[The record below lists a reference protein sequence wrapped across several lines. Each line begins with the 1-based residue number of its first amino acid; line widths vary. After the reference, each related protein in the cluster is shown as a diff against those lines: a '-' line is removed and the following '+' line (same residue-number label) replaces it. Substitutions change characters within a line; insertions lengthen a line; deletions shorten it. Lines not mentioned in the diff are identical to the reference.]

1 MGITPGEQG
10 WGGWKAGQ
18 VGAEGR
24 VFDDRRWTRWLTSS
38 SITDSA
44 IVGDERCEIQEK
56 CVHEESL
63 SGLSCVKRGWV
74 RLWLEHYQ
82 EMRSIGLLPSL
93 YFSVSIMILWCLSCC
108 GAGFRV
114 QLHSNEDGSSF
125 MLEKWKKC
133 VSNVSVWEILACTMI
148 WPLDHKA
155 WCVFV
160 CFLCGFTFQIWCCF
174 SSTFCRECCKSF
186 PDSLNLD
193 LKSAAKPIRML
204 LAARFDRLF
213 WLFLLYVYIGKYMIF
228 FCELGNVA
236 IKLDPV
242 L

>member
-1 MGITPGEQG
+1 MANEQLDNWQRNCWRWKMWNTG
-10 WGGWKAGQ
+10 KMCAWGVPQ
-18 VGAEGR
+18 RAE
-24 VFDDRRWTRWLTSS
+24 L
-38 SITDSA
+38 
-44 IVGDERCEIQEK
+44 CEA
-56 CVHEESL
+56 
-63 SGLSCVKRGWV
+63 

-82 EMRSIGLLPSL
+82 EMRSVGLLPSL

-133 VSNVSVWEILACTMI
+133 VGNVRVWEILACTMI

-160 CFLCGFTFQIWCCF
+160 CFLCGFTFHIWCCF

-213 WLFLLYVYIGKYMIF
+213 WLFLLYIYIGKYMIF